1 MKFNVAIDGP
11 AGAGK
16 STIAKQLGEI
26 FDLMYVNTGA
36 MYRVVTFKALEKNIS
51 ETDIEGLVTLI
62 DSLEMY
68 FDGEK
73 IFVNGEFFNDKIN
86 TPYISN
92 NVSKYAAVQIV
103 REKLVKLQRDIAK
116 KYNVIMDGRD
126 IGTVVL
132 KDAKYKFY
140 LTAKAEARA
149 KRRFDELINKNIDV
163 EYDNILKDIKER
175 DYKDMNRELNPLKKA
190 EDSIEIDSTELNIEE
205 VIELMSKYINS
216 NK

>member
-149 KRRFDELINKNIDV
+149 KRRFDELISKNIDV

-190 EDSIEIDSTELNIEE
+190 ADSIEIDSTELNIKE

>member
-149 KRRFDELINKNIDV
+149 KRRFDELISKNIDV

-190 EDSIEIDSTELNIEE
+190 EDSIEIDSTELNIKE

>member
-26 FDLMYVNTGA
+26 FDLMYINTGA

-73 IFVNGEFFNDKIN
+73 IFVNGEIFNDKIN

-190 EDSIEIDSTELNIEE
+190 EDSIEIDSTELNIKE

>member
-149 KRRFDELINKNIDV
+149 KRRFDELISKNIDV

-190 EDSIEIDSTELNIEE
+190 EDSIEIDSTELNIKE

-216 NK
+216 DK

>member
-26 FDLMYVNTGA
+26 FDLMYINTGA

-51 ETDIEGLVTLI
+51 AEDIEELVTLI

-68 FDGEK
+68 FEGEK
-73 IFVNGEFFNDKIN
+73 IFVNGELFNDKIN

-92 NVSKYAAVQIV
+92 NVSKYAAVPIV

-132 KDAKYKFY
+132 RDAKYKFY

-149 KRRFDELINKNIDV
+149 KRRFDELINKNIEV
-163 EYDNILKDIKER
+163 EYENILKDIKER

-190 EDSIEIDSTELNIEE
+190 EDSIEVDSTELNIKE
-205 VIELMSKYINS
+205 VIELMSTYINS